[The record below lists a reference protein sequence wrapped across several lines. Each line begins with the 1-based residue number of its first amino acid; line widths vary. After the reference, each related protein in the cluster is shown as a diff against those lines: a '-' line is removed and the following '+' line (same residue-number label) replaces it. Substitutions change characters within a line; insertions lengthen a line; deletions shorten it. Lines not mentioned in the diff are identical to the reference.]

1 MALTGYLPPATWR
14 LVRRVVRRVVR
25 ATSFR
30 EAQVLSRRDR
40 LMTPLGHVGVTTD
53 ELNDMVEGKVWER
66 WLIAEPS
73 LAVVGSLGDLHE
85 LRGLATDG
93 PLGALVRLAARD
105 GGDDQLAGIAVVHQ
119 LNGGVR
125 RLIASLGDQSDD
137 IEAIVIG
144 ALWERVRA
152 FPWQRRRRAYAANL
166 MLDTKTSVMAF
177 LQPGRTR
184 RGPEPVA
191 FIESTTC
198 LEALAQLPACRWP
211 DNESCGAGGND
222 LADLL
227 AWAQLRRVI
236 PDADVALL
244 LQLVEAGREVAEL
257 ESPRTLRGVCSDAA
271 LRRVA
276 QRRGVSTKTIL
287 RQRNRA
293 VAALRAQAPLYLA
306 EVA

>member
-1 MALTGYLPPATWR
+1 
-14 LVRRVVRRVVR
+14 
-25 ATSFR
+25 
-30 EAQVLSRRDR
+30 
-40 LMTPLGHVGVTTD
+40 
-53 ELNDMVEGKVWER
+53 
-66 WLIAEPS
+66 
-73 LAVVGSLGDLHE
+73 
-85 LRGLATDG
+85 
-93 PLGALVRLAARD
+93 
-105 GGDDQLAGIAVVHQ
+105 DQLAGIAVVHQ
-119 LNGGVR
+119 LNGKVR

-198 LEALAQLPACRWP
+198 LEALAELRACGWP